1 MIKNS
6 ISKRLS
12 LYICILMSS
21 TTYAEAESADRPD
34 KYSPC
39 PDLPNC
45 VLTQSTDKARF
56 IEPLH
61 YVGII

>member
-1 MIKNS
+1 
-6 ISKRLS
+6 
-12 LYICILMSS
+12 MSS

-34 KYSPC
+34 KFSPC
-39 PDLPNC
+39 PDSPNY
-45 VLTQSTDKARF
+45 VLTQSTDKARY